1 MQLSRIVNLGLVQ
14 LALQSKLA
22 LATNVSPKAS
32 SFRCYG
38 NFPVPVCACIDP
50 DGSAYVV
57 LADMN
62 RFEHCDDVYISGAH
76 AGAPRCCDAGTGVAI
91 RRSPV
96 DFQLSAGDFRR
107 VCPTPPSP
115 HKPTSVIPRASES
128 N

>member
-1 MQLSRIVNLGLVQ
+1 MQVSKIANLLILQ
-14 LALQSKLA
+14 LAIQSKLA
-22 LATNVSPKAS
+22 SGTNVSPKLS
-32 SFRCYG
+32 PFRCYG
-38 NFPVPVCACIDP
+38 NFPVAVCACIDK

-91 RRSPV
+91 RRSAE
-96 DFQLSAGDFRR
+96 DYHLSAGDFSR

-115 HKPTSVIPRASES
+115 HKPRVIPRSS